1 MRRERRLR
9 PATAIM
15 RGLVKGYKWT
25 LSPLLGPRCRYL
37 PTCAD
42 YADEALQRH
51 GALRGGWLAA
61 RRIVRCHPWGS
72 HGYDPVP
79 HKTTP
84 RSPESPS

>member
-1 MRRERRLR
+1 
-9 PATAIM
+9 M

-51 GALRGGWLAA
+51 GALRGSWLAV
-61 RRIVRCHPWGS
+61 RRIARCHPWGS

-79 HKTTP
+79 HKTASRT
-84 RSPESPS
+84 PESPT